1 MDVLFPYQI
10 YLLSQSEDDIRGIR
24 TESVILEGYIIDLF
38 ASCVRIITTTLTR
51 ILESDAVPEVMSSLK
66 LTPIGVLL
74 PYMMNVLYLG
84 NFSCFITEYL
94 HSGIDELAL
103 LWCKLLY
110 VVLMYSLILFIIIRI
125 HCLVTM
131 II

>member
-94 HSGIDELAL
+94 HSGIDDLAL
-103 LWCKLLY
+103 LWCKLLSICRLDVFSHSVHY
-110 VVLMYSLILFIIIRI
+110 
-125 HCLVTM
+125 H
-131 II
+131 